1 MIYKGEEVFD
11 RLMETVPSGIAQ
23 FPPNVAKL
31 LEVEFISYDDQ
42 AQIMH
47 VRMPIKPEFN
57 NPLHITFGGTY
68 GMYFDMAFGPFSG
81 LVTLVGTTSLD
92 LNITYIKPLTVADK
106 YCYVKAY
113 VVSRSKQFLNLR
125 GEAQKEDGTLVATAT
140 SRMMIIDP
148 TRIKK

>member
-1 MIYKGEEVFD
+1 MILKGDEVFE
-11 RLMETVPSGIAQ
+11 LLKATVPEDLAQ

-31 LEVEFISYDDQ
+31 LDVEFISYDDQ

-57 NPLHITFGGTY
+57 NPLHITFGGT
-68 GMYFDMAFGPFSG
+68 
-81 LVTLVGTTSLD
+81 
-92 LNITYIKPLTVADK
+92 VADG

-113 VVSRSKQFLNLR
+113 VVSRSIQFLNLR
-125 GEAQKEDGTLVATAT
+125 GEAHKEDGTLVATAT

-148 TRIKK
+148 SRMKR

>member
-42 AQIMH
+42 EQIMH

-68 GMYFDMAFGPFSG
+68 GMFFDMAFGPFSG
-81 LVTLVGTTSLD
+81 LVTMVGTTSLD
-92 LNITYIKPLTVADK
+92 LNITYIRPLRVADK
-106 YCYVKAY
+106 FCYVKAY
-113 VVSRSKQFLNLR
+113 VVNRSKQFLNLR
-125 GEAQKEDGTLVATAT
+125 GEAHKEDGTLVATAT

-148 TRIKK
+148 SRMK